1 MVFGNHQVEG
11 IDYTET
17 FAPTAK
23 MVTVRTFLAM
33 TAANHW
39 ELHQMDVHNAFLHG
53 ELDEE
58 VYMRFPPGFVV
69 SGHNQVCQL
78 RKSLYG
84 LRQAPRCWFAK
95 LAAALTRYGF
105 VPSSSDYSLFT
116 YQQDAAHLSILFML
130 MT

>member
-1 MVFGNHQVEG
+1 MKMRTYIVV
-11 IDYTET
+11 
-17 FAPTAK
+17 AAAK
-23 MVTVRTFLAM
+23 
-33 TAANHW
+33 HW
-39 ELHQMDVHNAFLHG
+39 ELHQMVVHNAFLDG
-53 ELDEE
+53 ELGEK
-58 VYMRFPPGFVV
+58 VNMHFPPGYAAT
-69 SGHNQVCQL
+69 GHNKVCQL